1 MTGKKTSE
9 NLKQNTCRGH
19 VDKHRARELHDKN
32 CAVPAYSLKNER
44 GFSMVETLIA
54 LALSLIVLAGSI
66 RALNDAMGLN
76 DKSIQIADIGQNM
89 RAGLNLLERDFMSAG
104 WGIPTGGIPLPSGD
118 GSTEVNRPGP
128 PGTTY
133 TFGAAM
139 TLSAVNPGAALGPK
153 WNGRATDMVNI
164 LYADNSLQLNQK
176 PLDAIATDGSNAT
189 VNIATKILGV
199 NNEIQVGDLIAFS
212 NALGNTVQYVT
223 KVSGQILY
231 FNTGDPLNLNQPGAS
246 QGSISLLKSGGV
258 YPPTTAT
265 RIWLVSYYLDFTTDP
280 STPRLIRRIND
291 RDGEAVALVL
301 ENMQLSYDLVDG
313 VSNPTNVKTPT
324 APNSPNQIRK
334 VNILL
339 SGRSTSEMKESGD
352 YLRQSLTAQVS
363 LRSLSFIDRYR

>member
-1 MTGKKTSE
+1 M
-9 NLKQNTCRGH
+9 KQNTCRGH
-19 VDKHRARELHDKN
+19 VGKHLARQFHDEN
-32 CAVPAYSLKNER
+32 CIVPAHSLKNER
-44 GFSMVETLIA
+44 GFSLVETLIA
-54 LALSLIVLAGSI
+54 LTLSLIVLAGSI

-89 RAGLNLLERDFMSAG
+89 RAGLSLLERDFMSAG
-104 WGIPTGGIPLPSGD
+104 WGIPTGGIPIPSGN
-118 GSTEVNRPGP
+118 GSTAVNRPGP

-133 TFGAAM
+133 TFAAI

-153 WNGRATDMVNI
+153 WNGTSTDMVNI
-164 LYADNSLQLNQK
+164 LYADNSLQLNQN
-176 PLDAIATDGSNAT
+176 PLVAIASDGSNAT
-189 VNIATKILGV
+189 VNNATTILGV

-212 NALGNTVQYVT
+212 NALGNTIQYVT

-265 RIWLVSYYLDFTTDP
+265 RVWLVTYYLDFTTDP

-301 ENMQLSYDLVDG
+301 EDMQLSYDLVDG

-339 SGRSTSEMKESGD
+339 SGRSTSEMRETGD

-363 LRSLSFIDRYR
+363 LRSLSFIDRYK